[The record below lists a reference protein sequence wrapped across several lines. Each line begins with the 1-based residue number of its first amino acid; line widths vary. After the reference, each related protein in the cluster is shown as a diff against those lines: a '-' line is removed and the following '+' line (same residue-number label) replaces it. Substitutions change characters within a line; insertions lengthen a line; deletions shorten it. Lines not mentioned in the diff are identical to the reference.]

1 MQYFH
6 TMKFVSIAIATLFSL
21 SLQAQYED
29 LQQRIKSFQDEMADQ
44 YKVVTVNVG
53 GQDLGAIED
62 AGADFHVEFKF
73 KGIEKQEDNIDRMV
87 RYQAFVNVY
96 HFDDEDDFNWA
107 VKDWL
112 KDFMNGQ
119 TIRPGRD
126 ARFLDRADPAII
138 VFDGTTISVITF
150 PCLQFET
157 YAFREW
163 RKRMLTYFG
172 SDQAIILEIAGCEGP
187 AMWTKNRPN
196 PKDRTWR

>member
-1 MQYFH
+1 
-6 TMKFVSIAIATLFSL
+6 MKFVHLALVTLL
-21 SLQAQYED
+21 SMGLHAQHED
-29 LQQRIKSFQDEMADQ
+29 LQQRITSFQEELASE

-62 AGADFHVEFKF
+62 ANADFHVEFKF
-73 KGIEKQEDNIDRMV
+73 KGIEKKEDNIDRMV
-87 RYQAFVNVY
+87 RFQAYVNVF

-112 KDFMNGQ
+112 KNFMDGQ

-138 VFDGTTISVITF
+138 VMDGTTITVITF

-163 RKRMLTYFG
+163 RQRMLTFFG
-172 SDQAIILEIAGCEGP
+172 SDEAIILEISGCEGP
-187 AMWTKNRPN
+187 AMWTKNRPDS
-196 PKDRTWR
+196 KDRTWR